1 MFGHSSLNHVYRTV
15 WNEALGVM
23 VAVAEFATSHGGRAR
38 AVVPGG
44 FTAAVALPAGAL
56 TPLALVVA
64 LVCSGAALP
73 VRANPQG
80 GVAIHGQATFD
91 ATQPNTLR
99 VNTQNGVGTNHSAIN
114 WQSFSIPARSCSP
127 APPVC
132 RSTAW

>member
-1 MFGHSSLNHVYRTV
+1 
-15 WNEALGVM
+15 M
-23 VAVAEFATSHGGRAR
+23 VAVVQLPPAMVGVHAQRGR
-38 AVVPGG
+38 G

-91 ATQPNTLR
+91 ATQPNTR
-99 VNTQNGVGTNHSAIN
+99 VNTQNGSAPDDSAAYVTERVVI
-114 WQSFSIPARSCSP
+114 
-127 APPVC
+127 
-132 RSTAW
+132 